1 MFHRLLPILLLGSSM
16 VSPLPASAASLEGQ
30 HFEDQIRLGDTTLL
44 LNGLGLRG
52 VMFIKGYVAGLY
64 LPARSSSLAEIT
76 GNTGPK
82 RLQLRMM
89 RAAGAEDFVD
99 ALVGG
104 IRKNS
109 SAAELQQLEDRI
121 GLLTRAI
128 ESNGPAKVGDVVNF
142 DYLPGVGTTL
152 SVNGKALGAAISG
165 GDFYSA
171 VLRIFMGDHPVD
183 KKLKQGLLGSAA

>member
-1 MFHRLLPILLLGSSM
+1 
-16 VSPLPASAASLEGQ
+16 
-30 HFEDQIRLGDTTLL
+30 
-44 LNGLGLRG
+44 
-52 VMFIKGYVAGLY
+52 
-64 LPARSSSLAEIT
+64 
-76 GNTGPK
+76 
-82 RLQLRMM
+82 M
-89 RAAGAEDFVD
+89 RAAGAGEFVD

-104 IRKNS
+104 MRKNS
-109 SAAELQQLEDRI
+109 SSAELQSLEERI
-121 GLLTRAI
+121 GLLTQAI
-128 ESNGPAKVGDVVNF
+128 QSNGAARIGDVVNF